1 MSGEDFYRKENMKKP
16 EIKQSGNLYV
26 HTNQIKIENE
36 KDNNLKKA
44 ITVFFIVSFAISIT
58 INIWQSY
65 ANDEAYKITMDS
77 LERLKKETEKSR
89 LKDQQLK
96 RQSDI
101 ELEQY
106 KKINNL
112 EKMIEYKDS
121 LNLITIRKL
130 QETIKK
136 FNFEKAKLE
145 ADFKKDYASYTR

>member
-1 MSGEDFYRKENMKKP
+1 
-16 EIKQSGNLYV
+16 
-26 HTNQIKIENE
+26 
-36 KDNNLKKA
+36 
-44 ITVFFIVSFAISIT
+44 
-58 INIWQSY
+58 
-65 ANDEAYKITMDS
+65 MDS
-77 LERLKKETEKSR
+77 LERLKKETERSR

>member
-1 MSGEDFYRKENMKKP
+1 MSGEDFYRKENMKKT

-26 HTNQIKIENE
+26 YTNQIKIENE
-36 KDNNLKKA
+36 KDDNIKKA
-44 ITVFFIVSFAISIT
+44 ITIFFIIGFAISIT
-58 INIWQSY
+58 VNIWQSF

-77 LERLKKETEKSR
+77 IEKLKKETEKSR

-96 RQSDI
+96 RQFDK

-106 KKINNL
+106 KKISNL

-121 LNLITIRKL
+121 LNLVTIRKL

-136 FNFEKAKLE
+136 FNFEKARLE

>member
-1 MSGEDFYRKENMKKP
+1 MSGEDFYRKENMKKT
-16 EIKQSGNLYV
+16 EIKQSGSLYV
-26 HTNQIKIENE
+26 NQIKIENE

-58 INIWQSY
+58 INIWQSF

-96 RQSDI
+96 RQSDK

-112 EKMIEYKDS
+112 EKIIEYKDS

>member
-1 MSGEDFYRKENMKKP
+1 MSGEDLYRKENMKKP

-26 HTNQIKIENE
+26 NQIKIENE

-58 INIWQSY
+58 INIWQSF

-96 RQSDI
+96 RQSDK